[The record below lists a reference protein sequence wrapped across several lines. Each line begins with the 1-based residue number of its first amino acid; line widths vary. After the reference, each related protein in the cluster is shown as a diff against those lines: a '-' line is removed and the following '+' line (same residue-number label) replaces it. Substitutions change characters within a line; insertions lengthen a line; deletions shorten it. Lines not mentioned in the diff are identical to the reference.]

1 MRRGQNRVGHLY
13 DAAGR
18 KQAGFPMSDTTANPQ
33 DFATKRKQPIL
44 GTFSVSL
51 AIHAAVIALLGGVV
65 VFKVLERPPAQF
77 KPPPPPPKTT
87 KIEPRKL
94 QHKIKIREQQQNSG
108 RPRVSPRLTAN
119 RVSGISLPEI
129 EVDPM
134 TEPVRSNIQKNIGK
148 NFSAAGLGTGF
159 GTGTGDSGL
168 GLGTSNVSFFGIK
181 AAGERI
187 AFIIDLSR
195 SMVEDEKGGLN
206 GINVLKTE
214 LKEMVNK
221 LNDGTFFNLIFFDD
235 NVDIFK
241 PKLVV
246 AKSATKKEAD
256 AFISPY
262 YTEYGKELL
271 QNYSEDKREWP
282 SATRL
287 RNYTMPMLQATGKY
301 VAEGGHKNS
310 QIDSPLVAAFQM
322 QADTIFIISD
332 GYPIFQRALFGKELE
347 EYERRLAEAQER
359 WAKTTEKERER
370 MAKSNQEAVE
380 KYWKEVDAENAKR
393 ARKGLPPKVVEQGGP
408 VGVGFSV
415 GRPNLSPTQTI
426 EYIQALAAELYGDD
440 KKKFPKIYT
449 VAYGADSGGEAFL
462 SALAREFKGRF
473 KRIRGLAD
481 PVKS

>member
-1 MRRGQNRVGHLY
+1 
-13 DAAGR
+13 
-18 KQAGFPMSDTTANPQ
+18 MSDTTANPQ
-33 DFATKRKQPIL
+33 EFTTRRKQPIL
-44 GTFSVSL
+44 GTFSISV
-51 AIHAAVIALLGGVV
+51 AIHAALIALLGGVV

-77 KPPPPPPKTT
+77 KPPPPPAKVT

-129 EVDPM
+129 EVDQM
-134 TEPVRSNIQKNIGK
+134 TEPVKSNIQKNIGK
-148 NFSAAGLGTGF
+148 NFSAAGTGTGF

-168 GLGTSNVSFFGIK
+168 GLGTSNVTFFGLK
-181 AAGERI
+181 GSGERI

-214 LKEMVNK
+214 LKKMVEN

-246 AKSATKKEAD
+246 AKSGTKKEAD
-256 AFISPY
+256 DFISPY
-262 YTEYGKELL
+262 YSEYGEELL
-271 QNYSEDKREWP
+271 QNYSENKREWP

-287 RNYTMPMLQATGKY
+287 RNYTKPMLQATGKW
-301 VAEGGHKNS
+301 VGEGGHKNS
-310 QIDSPLVAAFQM
+310 QIDAPLVAAFQM

-332 GYPIFQRALFGKELE
+332 GYPIFERALFGKEFE
-347 EYERRLAEAQER
+347 EYQRRLTEAQER
-359 WAKTTEKERER
+359 WDKVTAKEREKIE
-370 MAKSNQEAVE
+370 KSNKETNE
-380 KYWKEVDAENAKR
+380 KYWKDVDDENAKR
-393 ARKGLPPKVVEQGGP
+393 ARRGLPPKVVEQGGP
-408 VGVGFSV
+408 VGIGFSV
-415 GRPNLSPTQTI
+415 GRPNLSATQTI
-426 EYIQALAAELYGDD
+426 EYIRDLAIELYGDD
-440 KKKFPKIYT
+440 KRKLPKIYT
-449 VAYGADSGGEAFL
+449 VAYGADAGGEAFL
-462 SALAREFKGRF
+462 QSLAREFKGRF

-481 PVKS
+481 PVKFKG

>member
-1 MRRGQNRVGHLY
+1 MSETI
-13 DAAGR
+13 AGPEE
-18 KQAGFPMSDTTANPQ
+18 FTTR
-33 DFATKRKQPIL
+33 RKQPIL

-134 TEPVRSNIQKNIGK
+134 AEPVKTNIQKNIGK
-148 NFSAAGLGTGF
+148 NFSANGLGTGF
-159 GTGTGDSGL
+159 GSGTGNSGL
-168 GLGTSNVSFFGIK
+168 GLGTSTVTFFGLK
-181 AAGERI
+181 GSGERI
-187 AFIIDLSR
+187 AFVIDLSR

-214 LKEMVNK
+214 LKKMVEN
-221 LNDGTFFNLIFFDD
+221 LNDGTFFDLIFFDD
-235 NVDIFK
+235 NVDVFK
-241 PKLVV
+241 PKLIL
-246 AKSATKKEAD
+246 ANNGSKKEAD
-256 AFISPY
+256 TFITPY
-262 YTEYGKELL
+262 YADFGKELL
-271 QNYSEDKREWP
+271 QNYADNKREWP

-287 RNYTMPMLQATGKY
+287 RNYNMPLLQASGKW
-301 VAEGGHKNS
+301 VSGGPKNS
-310 QIDSPLVAAFQM
+310 QIDAPLVAAFQM

-332 GYPIFQRALFGKELE
+332 GYPTFERALFGKELE
-347 EYERRLAEAQER
+347 EYQRRVAEADEK
-359 WAKTTEKERER
+359 WAKLNEKEREKID
-370 MAKSNQEAVE
+370 KSNKENSE

-393 ARKGLPPKVVEQGGP
+393 ARRGLPPKVIEQGGP
-408 VGVGFSV
+408 VGFGFSV
-415 GRPNLSPTQTI
+415 GRPNLSKTETI
-426 EYIQALAAELYGDD
+426 EYIRALAAELYGDD

-449 VAYGADSGGEAFL
+449 VAYGADGAGEDFLKSLAEAF
-462 SALAREFKGRF
+462 KGKF
-473 KRIRGLAD
+473 KRIRGLAP
-481 PVKS
+481 PVKDKG